1 MRAQTAGAAR
11 AIRTMIAP
19 ALGDEQRRAVEAPL
33 DVCVAICGAPGTGK
47 TAALHARA
55 QRAVARFP
63 GAEPLWL
70 PDRGAFGRYAA
81 GVLKLAG
88 SEVALV
94 DDVAAET
101 TFAAACA
108 PLFALNWEEIVSE
121 QLDPEV
127 PGLRSPGRFL
137 ESAFRLIRKLREARI
152 GPDQFLAGALA
163 GATEFYANPPNF
175 ADPALLLAVGEAY
188 RDSLAVA
195 APELQRQYRREI
207 DLAKIL
213 AKLYARYAEMAV
225 SERHM
230 TGRDAIE
237 AAIARLQAD
246 ESLRERL
253 RARHRFAF
261 VDDAQE
267 LTAGECEFLR
277 ALFGSGLPG
286 VTLGGDSGSS
296 FSGAPPGG
304 GSTAM
309 ADAAVRIELAQQHR
323 SPPAIELACRQLIA
337 PAPPV
342 PGDVEPA
349 LELFRA
355 ATPRA
360 EAAFIA
366 ARVREW
372 LDSGTPA
379 ERIAV
384 IFRSV
389 ATIEPYEAALL
400 DRDVPVV
407 TGGDVNVFT
416 DRRALDALALLWNV
430 YDPFRHDWLLRTLGC
445 NAFALSDASLAIL
458 CGEPPSP
465 QTPLFVFEDE
475 PSPTARSSRWDPKR
489 DLRLGWNVV
498 HGDRDAELS
507 PDARSRVERFR
518 TLRRGWIE
526 AMHREP
532 FAPFARRVWKDA
544 LAREGAPGSARARAQ
559 TLVLERL
566 LERIE
571 AFLRED
577 LGRTAGD
584 ALAYANR
591 RARSDLE
598 SCEDAGRADGVRLLS
613 LEAARGREF
622 DRVVVADVRAGA
634 FPRWYSPD
642 AFLFSPRLGMIP
654 KENAGEAHASR
665 TARFTYYM
673 ARNKVR
679 EKYNARER
687 RALVYAL
694 RRARSSALV
703 TASQPPTRGVAAPE
717 FLEELRNARLPG
729 TREIER

>member
-1 MRAQTAGAAR
+1 
-11 AIRTMIAP
+11 MIAP
-19 ALGDEQRRAVEAPL
+19 ALGGEQLRAVEAPL
-33 DVCVAICGAPGTGK
+33 DVCLAICGPPGTGK
-47 TAALHARA
+47 TAALRARA
-55 QRAVARFP
+55 ERAVARTP
-63 GAEPLWL
+63 GADPLWL
-70 PDRGAFGRYAA
+70 ADRASFGRYAA
-81 GVLKLAG
+81 GVLELAG
-88 SEVALV
+88 SAIAIV
-94 DDVAAET
+94 DDVEAET
-101 TFAAACA
+101 TFAAACE

-152 GPDQFLAGALA
+152 GPEEFLARALA

-188 RDSLAVA
+188 RDSLAVSA
-195 APELQRQYRREI
+195 TELQRQYRREI

-213 AKLYARYAEMAV
+213 AKLYARYVELAE
-225 SERHM
+225 SEGRM
-230 TGRDAIE
+230 TGRDAVD

-261 VDDAQE
+261 VDDAE
-267 LTAGECEFLR
+267 EVTAGEIELLR

-286 VTLGGDSGSS
+286 VSLGGDSASA
-296 FSGAPPGG
+296 FSGAPAGG
-304 GSTAM
+304 GS
-309 ADAAVRIELAQQHR
+309 AAIAAATVRVELTQQHR
-323 SPPAIELACRQLIA
+323 SPPAIELACRHLIA
-337 PAPPV
+337 PAPLTAS
-342 PGDVEPA
+342 GLEPA

-379 ERIAV
+379 NRIAV
-384 IFRSV
+384 LFRSV
-389 ATIEPYEAALL
+389 AAVEPYEAALL
-400 DRDVPVV
+400 DRNVPVV

-430 YDPFRHDWLLRTLGC
+430 YDPFRHDWLLRTLNG

-475 PSPTARSSRWDPKR
+475 PSPTVRSSRWDPKR

-498 HGDRDAELS
+498 HGDRDAEMS
-507 PDARSRVERFR
+507 PQARGRVERFR

-532 FAPFARRVWKDA
+532 FARFARRVWKDG
-544 LAREGAPGSARARAQ
+544 LAREGAPNSARANAQ
-559 TLVLERL
+559 ALVLERL
-566 LERIE
+566 LARLD
-571 AFLRED
+571 AFLGED
-577 LGRTAGD
+577 SARTAGD

-598 SCEDAGRADGVRLLS
+598 SCEDAGGEDGVRLLS
-613 LEAARGREF
+613 VEAARGREF
-622 DRVVVADVRAGA
+622 DRVVVGDVRAGA

-654 KENAGEAHASR
+654 KENAGEAHAAR

-673 ARNKVR
+673 TRNKVR

-694 RRARSSALV
+694 RRARVSALV

-717 FLEELRNARLPG
+717 LFEELRGARLPG
-729 TREIER
+729 TRQVEN